1 MLPITSRPAFKH
13 PRVQE
18 LGLVVVVLVLG
29 AILALGG
36 GTVER
41 PKFERMPDGTRQ
53 RVRVTNATGEEVPA
67 TERVNKFL
75 NPQNLAQL
83 TKDTSFIAIMAVGMT
98 LVIIAGQMDLS
109 VGSVYALCSVLT
121 GLLLRRYGPEGF
133 HSGSPILGSLLGIS
147 ICLSIGA
154 LCGLLNGTMV
164 TWLRVHPFIITLG
177 TMAIFRGIAFVVT
190 QGQSIGQF
198 PAPLRDVVSWQ
209 AGGDLSLTPLIVT
222 LGVTAVAA
230 VYLTRTAPGRRIYA
244 VGGNEQAS
252 RFSGIRVGPV
262 KMGVFILSGV
272 TAAIAALLQ
281 LGYYGAASSGDGQG
295 YELNVIAAAVVGGA
309 SLTGGRGSAAGALL
323 GALIIQMITSGIV
336 ILGIDQS
343 YSQILIG
350 AVVVAAVLLDQ
361 LNQWWRRR
369 RLQTARGGP
378 TAA

>member
-1 MLPITSRPAFKH
+1 MSPTPSRPSTRP
-13 PRVQE
+13 PRFQE
-18 LGLVVVVLVLG
+18 LGLLVVVFVLG
-29 AILALGG
+29 VLLVFGG
-36 GTVER
+36 GSVER
-41 PKFERMPDGTRQ
+41 PRYEQMPDGTRQ
-53 RVRVTNATGEEVPA
+53 RIRTRNAAGDDVPA

-109 VGSVYALCSVLT
+109 VGSIYALCSVLT
-121 GLLLRRYGPEGF
+121 GLFLRRYGPEGL
-133 HSGSPILGSLLGIS
+133 HSSTPVLGSLLGIGL
-147 ICLSIGA
+147 CLSIGA
-154 LCGLLNGTMV
+154 TCGLLNGGMV

-198 PAPLRDVVSWQ
+198 PAPLREVVGWQ
-209 AGGDLSLTPLIVT
+209 VGGDLSLTPLIVT
-222 LGVTAVAA
+222 LAVTLLAA
-230 VYLTRTAPGRRIYA
+230 VYLARTAPGRRIYA

-252 RFSGIRVGPV
+252 RFSGIRVSPV
-262 KMGVFILSGV
+262 KLGVFMLSGV
-272 TAAIAALLQ
+272 AAAVAALLQ

-309 SLTGGRGSAAGALL
+309 SLTGGRGSAVGALL

-336 ILGIDQS
+336 TLGIDQS
-343 YSQILIG
+343 YSQIIIG

-369 RLQTARGGP
+369 RLTAPEGRAG
-378 TAA
+378 

>member
-1 MLPITSRPAFKH
+1 MLPPPSNSSRKS
-13 PRVQE
+13 PRFQE
-18 LGLVVVVLVLG
+18 LGLLVVVFVLGALLVLG
-29 AILALGG
+29 GG
-36 GTVER
+36 SVER
-41 PKFERMPDGTRQ
+41 PRFEQLPDGTRQ
-53 RVRVTNATGEEVPA
+53 RVRTMNAAGEEVPA

-121 GLLLRRYGPEGF
+121 GLLLRRYGPEGLN
-133 HSGSPILGSLLGIS
+133 SGSPVLGSSLGIGL
-147 ICLSIGA
+147 CLSIGA
-154 LCGLLNGTMV
+154 FCGLLNGGMV

-198 PAPLRDVVSWQ
+198 PAPLREVVGWQ

-222 LGVTAVAA
+222 LAVTILAS
-230 VYLTRTAPGRRIYA
+230 VYLSRTAPGRRIYA

-262 KMGVFILSGV
+262 KLGVFMLSGV
-272 TAAIAALLQ
+272 AAAVAALLQ

-309 SLTGGRGSAAGALL
+309 SLTGGRGSAVGALL

-343 YSQILIG
+343 YSQIIIG

-361 LNQWWRRR
+361 LNQWWRRQ
-369 RLQTARGGP
+369 RLKAPEGRLG
-378 TAA
+378 

>member
-1 MLPITSRPAFKH
+1 MLPTPSRSSSKP
-13 PRVQE
+13 PRFQE
-18 LGLVVVVLVLG
+18 LGLLVVVFVLGALLVLG
-29 AILALGG
+29 GG
-36 GTVER
+36 SVER
-41 PKFERMPDGTRQ
+41 PRFEQMPDGTRQ
-53 RVRVTNATGEEVPA
+53 RVRVMNAAGEEVPA

-121 GLLLRRYGPEGF
+121 GLLLRRYGPEGL
-133 HSGSPILGSLLGIS
+133 SSNSPILGSILGIGL
-147 ICLSIGA
+147 CLSIGA
-154 LCGLLNGTMV
+154 ICGLLNGGMV

-198 PAPLRDVVSWQ
+198 PAPLRDVVGWQ

-222 LGVTAVAA
+222 LFVTLLAS

-262 KMGVFILSGV
+262 KMGVFMLSGV
-272 TAAIAALLQ
+272 AAAVAALLQ

-309 SLTGGRGSAAGALL
+309 SLTGGRGSAVGALL

-343 YSQILIG
+343 YSQIIIG

-361 LNQWWRRR
+361 LNQWWRKQ
-369 RLQTARGGP
+369 RLTAGGTRP
-378 TAA
+378 G

>member
-1 MLPITSRPAFKH
+1 MLRAPSRSSAKP
-13 PRVQE
+13 PRFQE
-18 LGLVVVVLVLG
+18 LGLLVVVFVLG
-29 AILALGG
+29 ALLALGG
-36 GTVER
+36 GSVER
-41 PKFERMPDGTRQ
+41 PRFEQLPDGTRQ
-53 RVRVTNATGEEVPA
+53 RVRITNGGGEEVLA

-109 VGSVYALCSVLT
+109 VGSVYALSSVLT
-121 GLLLRRYGPEGF
+121 GLLLRRYGPEGLD
-133 HSGSPILGSLLGIS
+133 SGSPVLGSVLGIGV
-147 ICLSIGA
+147 CLSIGA
-154 LCGLLNGTMV
+154 VCGLLNGGMV

-198 PAPLRDVVSWQ
+198 PAPLRNVVGWQ
-209 AGGDLSLTPLIVT
+209 VGGDLSLTPLIVT
-222 LGVTAVAA
+222 LAVTVLAA

-262 KMGVFILSGV
+262 KLGVFMLSGV
-272 TAAIAALLQ
+272 AASVAALLQ

-343 YSQILIG
+343 YSQIIIG

-361 LNQWWRRR
+361 LNQWWRRQ
-369 RLQTARGGP
+369 RLTALEGR
-378 TAA
+378 AA

>member
-1 MLPITSRPAFKH
+1 MSPAPSRSSARP
-13 PRVQE
+13 PRFQE
-18 LGLVVVVLVLG
+18 LGLLVVVFVLG
-29 AILALGG
+29 ALLVVGG
-36 GTVER
+36 GSVER
-41 PKFERMPDGTRQ
+41 PRFEKLPDGTRQ
-53 RVRVTNATGEEVPA
+53 RVRITNAAGEEVPA

-109 VGSVYALCSVLT
+109 VGSVYALSSVLT
-121 GLLLRRYGPEGF
+121 GLLLRRYGPEGLD
-133 HSGSPILGSLLGIS
+133 SGSPVLGSILGIGV
-147 ICLSIGA
+147 CLSIGA
-154 LCGLLNGTMV
+154 LCGLLNGGMV

-198 PAPLRDVVSWQ
+198 PAPLRDVVGWQ
-209 AGGDLSLTPLIVT
+209 VGGDLSLTPLIVT
-222 LGVTAVAA
+222 LGVTALAA
-230 VYLTRTAPGRRIYA
+230 VYLARTAPGRRIYA

-262 KMGVFILSGV
+262 KLGVFMLSGV
-272 TAAIAALLQ
+272 AASVAALLQ

-309 SLTGGRGSAAGALL
+309 SLTGGRGSAVGALL

-343 YSQILIG
+343 YSQIIIG

-361 LNQWWRRR
+361 LNQWWRRQ
-369 RLQTARGGP
+369 RLTASEGRP
-378 TAA
+378 A